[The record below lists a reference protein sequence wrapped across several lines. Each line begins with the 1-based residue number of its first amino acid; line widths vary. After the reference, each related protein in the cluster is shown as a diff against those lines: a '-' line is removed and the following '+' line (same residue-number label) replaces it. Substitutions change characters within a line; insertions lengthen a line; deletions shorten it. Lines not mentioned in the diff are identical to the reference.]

1 MKKTMYQLL
10 CENENKNVKI
20 HLRGNT
26 TLKGILRK
34 FYAGYMSTLKSNV
47 YRFAV
52 ENKNGSVKYFTTIDV
67 LCCEVGK

>member
-1 MKKTMYQLL
+1 MYQLL
-10 CENENKNVKI
+10 SENENKKCKI

-26 TLKGILRK
+26 TLRGILRK

-52 ENKNGSVKYFTTIDV
+52 ENKNGSIRYFATIDV
-67 LCCEVGK
+67 LCCEVCKQ